1 MQKLIHVLKIKPILI
16 CILLAAGICSAQ
28 TGSSPEDSIAAKF
41 CFYADTSREDSQTV
55 DSVWNLSVYE
65 QVIPLTITIQ
75 TESYDFM
82 PIIDARIISRI
93 KHKLSGT
100 VLYGSSARYGYNPH
114 TKKWSSRKINRK
126 NEYFIYDYFNFLYAF
141 TDSAKIAELFGKALP
156 LEWNL
161 SFSMGK
167 QKQTLS
173 GTHYVYVSG
182 FCNETQMAQIKEIRE
197 KKNERKQ
204 ALEKEE
210 KIREKAK

>member
-1 MQKLIHVLKIKPILI
+1 MQKVTPVLKIKPVLI
-16 CILLAAGICSAQ
+16 SILLAAGICFSQ
-28 TGSSPEDSIAAKF
+28 TDSSPEDSIAAKF
-41 CFYADTSREDSQTV
+41 CFYADTSGLSGQI
-55 DSVWNLSVYE
+55 DSVWKLSVYE

-126 NEYFIYDYFNFLYAF
+126 NEYVIYDYFNFLYAF